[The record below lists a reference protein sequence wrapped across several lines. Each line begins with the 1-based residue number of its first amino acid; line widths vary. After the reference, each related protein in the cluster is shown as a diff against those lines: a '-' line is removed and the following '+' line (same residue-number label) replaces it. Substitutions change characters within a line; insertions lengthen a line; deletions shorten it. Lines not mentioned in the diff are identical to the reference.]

1 MRAATACGG
10 ALLLL
15 LWTAVSCSLTI
26 GFVFSRLSRPTRR
39 GGGAQQ
45 LRRPAAAAAAERL
58 QRSAV
63 LSAAAPSAPVV
74 SPTTVPLTTPLL
86 TCATSSTPECVPAAE
101 IAREWGVPGGQYS
114 REKCCAYH
122 GEFRLM
128 MREME
133 YFLRMQAVP
142 YFVGGGALIGFLR
155 HGGRL
160 VPWDTDLDFYVPT
173 SPNARARTAV
183 HQTET
188 FAKLSAWDSVMPG
201 SRYALRPCAFQNGA
215 CITSWKLH
223 RRADRFKDR
232 LNVEGPRF
240 DLFMLQKDEEG
251 DGLLHVANRYWWDL
265 WAVPPALVF
274 PLKPCRLYG
283 TRQYCPARPREYV
296 QLVYGENVLSRADGN
311 ADFWAVK
318 SKAGD
323 GPQKSM
329 MQRVKARYGT
339 AEAGAGRRKKTSA
352 AASVSSR

>member
-26 GFVFSRLSRPTRR
+26 GFVFSRLSRSTQR

-45 LRRPAAAAAAERL
+45 LRRPPAAAAAAERL
-58 QRSAV
+58 RRSAV
-63 LSAAAPSAPVV
+63 LSAPVV